1 MSCLN
6 VRHLCILENPPS
18 NDLSPD
24 GDINSCN
31 DISIRPYPN
40 QGQGAQ
46 EEGPSTQSHVN
57 STEDTKRPSEVT
69 GTPTDKTD
77 GDSLG
82 FEDSSSEVAF
92 QTTRI
97 SISCRGCRIVPFAL
111 VLQLT
116 GEVFFSN
123 IEFAGEC
130 ESCSNAVDS
139 HETVECENVR
149 AQDISEEILDHK
161 ENTECKLCLW
171 KQFPQEEPQDISEEI
186 LDHKENTECKLCL
199 WKQFPQE
206 EQLKLLKVGPKCGSK
221 VSGKRQ
227 RWKKLNDLLGAFDFH
242 HLQPAPVRAVVFP
255 VSRQNPGQGH
265 SSNSQKDSGESSPS
279 PPGDR
284 QWPPESI
291 YGMPWMT
298 FRRELH
304 RLGTFLDMPP
314 NSPVF
319 SLRLAQVGFLRLPEG
334 FIVCY
339 FCGLRRDAWNA
350 GEGPAAVHR
359 EMRPDCP
366 MSAGAP
372 CDNEPVDTPTAE
384 QLEELMQTWSLSG
397 PPLLP
402 GGDPEQRATANA
414 VVPPPSQGML
424 SANLA
429 GASQTTN
436 SHPSGSAA
444 QASIAADSD
453 PTAATPASNQN
464 VSSGSNQASSPQ
476 QPRLGLLGGSASSAN
491 LPHAP
496 IFDGTAQPVVPANT
510 TDTRS
515 TSSSEVRSGQQV
527 VTYQQL
533 GIVTEAPK
541 RPDMAMINSR
551 VGTFRNWPSS
561 SSHTPL
567 ELSEAGFYYAGQYR
581 TG

>member
-1 MSCLN
+1 MSTSVSCLT
-6 VRHLCILENPPS
+6 VRPPHVVENPPS

-24 GDINSCN
+24 GDIDSST
-31 DISIRPYPN
+31 DIPIRPYPY
-40 QGQGAQ
+40 QGQSAQ
-46 EEGPSTQSHVN
+46 EGDPSTQSHVN
-57 STEDTKRPSEVT
+57 SSTDDTKRQEVT

-92 QTTRI
+92 LTTI
-97 SISCRGCRIVPFAL
+97 IIIIWSVCITDLFAL
-111 VLQLT
+111 VLLLTLVT

-123 IEFAGEC
+123 FEFAGER

-139 HETVECENVR
+139 DETVECKNVR
-149 AQDISEEILDHK
+149 AQDISEEIVAHK
-161 ENTECKLCLW
+161 ENTECK
-171 KQFPQEEPQDISEEI
+171 
-186 LDHKENTECKLCL
+186 L

-242 HLQPAPVRAVVFP
+242 YLEPAPVRAVVFP

-265 SSNSQKDSGESSPS
+265 SSNSQKDSDESSPS

-291 YGMPWMT
+291 YGLPWTT
-298 FRRELH
+298 FRQELH
-304 RLGTFLDMPP
+304 RLGTFLGMPP

-350 GEGPAAVHR
+350 GECPAAVHR

-402 GGDPEQRATANA
+402 GGDPEQRTTANA
-414 VVPPPSQGML
+414 AVPPPSQGML

-453 PTAATPASNQN
+453 PTAATPVSNQN

-476 QPRLGLLGGSASSAN
+476 QLRLGLLGGSASSAN

-496 IFDGTAQPVVPANT
+496 IFDGTAQPVVPAST

-515 TSSSEVRSGQQV
+515 TSSSEARSGQQV

>member
-6 VRHLCILENPPS
+6 VRHPHIVENPPS
-18 NDLSPD
+18 SDLSSD
-24 GDINSCN
+24 GDTDGCT
-31 DISIRPYPN
+31 DVPIRPYTN
-40 QGQGAQ
+40 HGQSAQ
-46 EEGPSTQSHVN
+46 EEGPT
-57 STEDTKRPSEVT
+57 SEVM

-77 GDSLG
+77 SDSLG

-92 QTTRI
+92 LTTGI
-97 SISCRGCRIVPFAL
+97 SWRGCRIVPFAL
-111 VLQLT
+111 VLQRT
-116 GEVFFSN
+116 GEVFFSKF
-123 IEFAGEC
+123 EFAGEC

-139 HETVECENVR
+139 DETVECENVR
-149 AQDISEEILDHK
+149 TRDISEEILDHK
-161 ENTECKLCLW
+161 ENTECK
-171 KQFPQEEPQDISEEI
+171 
-186 LDHKENTECKLCL
+186 L

-242 HLQPAPVRAVVFP
+242 YLEPAPVRAVVFP

-265 SSNSQKDSGESSPS
+265 SSNSQKDSDESSPS

-291 YGMPWMT
+291 YGLPWTT
-298 FRRELH
+298 FRQELH
-304 RLGTFLDMPP
+304 RLGTFLGMPP
-314 NSPVF
+314 NSPVS

-339 FCGLRRDAWNA
+339 FCGLRRDVWNA
-350 GEGPAAVHR
+350 GEYPAAVHR

-402 GGDPEQRATANA
+402 GGDPKQRATANA
-414 VVPPPSQGML
+414 AVPPPSQG
-424 SANLA
+424 NLA

-453 PTAATPASNQN
+453 PTAATPVSNQN

-476 QPRLGLLGGSASSAN
+476 QSRLGLLGGSASSAS

-496 IFDGTAQPVVPANT
+496 IFDGTAQPVVPAST

-515 TSSSEVRSGQQV
+515 TSSSEARSGQQV

-567 ELSEAGFYYAGQYR
+567 ELSEAGFYYAGQ
-581 TG
+581 

>member
-1 MSCLN
+1 MNCLN
-6 VRHLCILENPPS
+6 VRPPHIVENPHS

-24 GDINSCN
+24 GDT
-31 DISIRPYPN
+31 DICDDVSIRPCGN

-57 STEDTKRPSEVT
+57 NSTKHPSEVT
-69 GTPTDKTD
+69 GTPVDNTD

-82 FEDSSSEVAF
+82 FEDRFPEVAIL
-92 QTTRI
+92 TTRI
-97 SISCRGCRIVPFAL
+97 NTSQSVCRIVPFVL

-123 IEFAGEC
+123 FEFAGEC
-130 ESCSNAVDS
+130 ESCSIAVDS
-139 HETVECENVR
+139 DETVEFENVR
-149 AQDISEEILDHK
+149 TQDISEEILDHK
-161 ENTECKLCLW
+161 ENTECK
-171 KQFPQEEPQDISEEI
+171 
-186 LDHKENTECKLCL
+186 L

-242 HLQPAPVRAVVFP
+242 YLEPAPVRAVVFP

-265 SSNSQKDSGESSPS
+265 SSNSQKDSDESSPS
-279 PPGDR
+279 PPGDG

-291 YGMPWMT
+291 YGLPWTT
-298 FRRELH
+298 FRQELH
-304 RLGTFLDMPP
+304 RLGTFLGMPP

-350 GEGPAAVHR
+350 GECPAAVHR

-402 GGDPEQRATANA
+402 GGDPEQRTTANA
-414 VVPPPSQGML
+414 AVPPPLQGML

-453 PTAATPASNQN
+453 PTAATPVSNQN
-464 VSSGSNQASSPQ
+464 VSSGSNQASGPQ
-476 QPRLGLLGGSASSAN
+476 QPRLGLLGGSASSAS

-496 IFDGTAQPVVPANT
+496 IFDGTAQPVVPASTTNT
-510 TDTRS
+510 CS
-515 TSSSEVRSGQQV
+515 TFSSEARSGQQV